1 MSNVI
6 YLDLETADADRLWDY
21 GTGFVRLA
29 GIAVNNGPVM
39 TTTDISAVTRI
50 VERADLIVGHNV
62 LAFDLPALERY
73 HGLDLG
79 NLVEH
84 HRVIDTHL
92 VARQN
97 DPPLSGKSD
106 VRRYNLEALAQKVLG
121 EGKVAS
127 EGTSVLKTLAKEF
140 GGFDKIPTDHPDYI
154 RYLIQDVELVRE
166 LSKSLVV
173 DDYVLREHKVLWRLS
188 HITRQGFRVD
198 LDLAK
203 ALIAQRET
211 RTEQQKQKL
220 HEVYGLPMGAKKP
233 HTTVAGRAALE
244 KAFADLG
251 VQPVR
256 TKTGEVA
263 TGKDAMNQMI
273 EEHSDYPAVVELCQ
287 TLLAFNGER
296 STAQTILQ
304 NTRSDG
310 RIHPEVS
317 AAQATGRISVTKPGL
332 TVMGKRDRSNIVE
345 RALLLPDEGH
355 VLISAD
361 LGQVDAR
368 AIAMHAQDEGYIA
381 ALEPDKDL
389 HSEMAA
395 AVFGSEGWGGA
406 GKHPRRSEAKAITHA
421 TTYGMGAAGLAQ
433 GAGISQGEAA
443 MQLASL
449 DEKFPALAAW
459 KRWVREEG
467 RKQIIANAFGR
478 RMRVAPGKEYTQAPA
493 MIGQGTARDLMMEG
507 LLRLPRWLLP
517 SLRGIVHDEIVL
529 SVPEDHAEEAE
540 AAVLEALQF
549 EHRITDEASA
559 VAVTAEASDRGRD
572 WLDCYRSEAGW
583 PEVARDHR
591 DQDSCED
598 PACTW
603 HRRPVAA

>member
-1 MSNVI
+1 MVRRSPYQVRGEHSGRNAFRVERLGALDEDDDAPDDVLRPAAGVGSGEVIKYTDHKGFTKSVARVAGDMHGVTIAEMEEFPVSNVI

-127 EGTSVLKTLAKEF
+127 EGTSVLKSLAKEF

-220 HEVYGLPMGAKKP
+220 HEVYGLPMGGKKP

-256 TKTGEVA
+256 TKTREVA

-304 NTRSDG
+304 NTRS
-310 RIHPEVS
+310 EW
-317 AAQATGRISVTKPGL
+317 
-332 TVMGKRDRSNIVE
+332 
-345 RALLLPDEGH
+345 
-355 VLISAD
+355 AD
-361 LGQVDAR
+361 
-368 AIAMHAQDEGYIA
+368 
-381 ALEPDKDL
+381 
-389 HSEMAA
+389 S
-395 AVFGSEGWGGA
+395 S
-406 GKHPRRSEAKAITHA
+406 
-421 TTYGMGAAGLAQ
+421 
-433 GAGISQGEAA
+433 
-443 MQLASL
+443 
-449 DEKFPALAAW
+449 
-459 KRWVREEG
+459 
-467 RKQIIANAFGR
+467 
-478 RMRVAPGKEYTQAPA
+478 
-493 MIGQGTARDLMMEG
+493 
-507 LLRLPRWLLP
+507 
-517 SLRGIVHDEIVL
+517 
-529 SVPEDHAEEAE
+529 
-540 AAVLEALQF
+540 
-549 EHRITDEASA
+549 
-559 VAVTAEASDRGRD
+559 
-572 WLDCYRSEAGW
+572 
-583 PEVARDHR
+583 
-591 DQDSCED
+591 
-598 PACTW
+598 
-603 HRRPVAA
+603 